1 MGYSEGQV
9 VGMKILI
16 ADDEDYT
23 REGLIDSIDWESF
36 GIDEIMQ
43 AVNGQEA
50 LRIAKWFRPDIV
62 LTDIRMP
69 RTDGIDFATELL
81 ANNIDSKIIFM
92 SGYMEVEYLR
102 SAIRLSAVDYIE
114 KPIDLAVLKA
124 ALARS
129 VEEIQERLRSRVVQE
144 NHKDIQQQTLVSL
157 LCGKESDVMTIEK
170 LAAESAFPLN
180 TSYVCIILQYS
191 GKTQEEE
198 SSMGKLLELLESRQ
212 GCAVGRYDRDRRQI
226 QAVLSFQKKE
236 RYHLGPIF
244 QDILDAF
251 PLAKLGAGIEVD
263 SYKNLYNSYRT
274 AAAAVNCAFY
284 HEEERFFQIDE
295 EIRYRTAIEP
305 GLYGEFLQIL
315 SEQPYMLEE
324 WFSSVFGELY
334 KRKYCPKEQVCTFMV
349 SLMTAVYSQFPE
361 LYEYIPE
368 VGSEEQL
375 QSFLYDRESLR
386 EISDFVGRVLTWIQ
400 EHNKQKEGYSRIV
413 QGALD
418 YIMQHYCE
426 ANLNVS
432 QIAEYL
438 HFSPA
443 YLNVLF
449 KQEMKVTIKQ
459 YLSNYRLERA
469 RKMLEKDYDKIT
481 EISEKC
487 GYANG
492 NYFAKVFKESTGMT
506 PAEYRKKM
514 S

>member
-1 MGYSEGQV
+1 
-9 VGMKILI
+9 MKILI

-50 LRIAKWFRPDIV
+50 LRIAKWFHPDIV

-69 RTDGIDFATELL
+69 KTDGIDFATELL
-81 ANNIDSKIIFM
+81 ENNKDSKIIFM
-92 SGYMEVEYLR
+92 SGYMEVEYLK
-102 SAIRLSAVDYIE
+102 SAIRLSVVDYIE
-114 KPIDLAVLKA
+114 KPIDLTVLRA
-124 ALARS
+124 ALAKS
-129 VEEIQERLRSRVVQE
+129 VEEIQERQRSREAEE

-170 LAAESAFPLN
+170 LAGEAAFPLN
-180 TSYVCIILQYS
+180 TSYVCIILQYAA
-191 GKTQEEE
+191 KMQEEE
-198 SSMGKLLELLESRQ
+198 SGMGKLLGVLESRQ
-212 GCAVGRYDRDRRQI
+212 GCAVGRYDRDRHQI
-226 QAVLSFQKKE
+226 QVVLSFQKKE
-236 RYHLGPIF
+236 QYHLGPIF
-244 QDILDAF
+244 QEILDMF
-251 PLAKLGAGIEVD
+251 PLAKLGVGIEVD
-263 SYKNLYNSYRT
+263 SYRNLYNSYRT

-295 EIRYRTAIEP
+295 EIQHRTTIEP

-315 SEQPYMLEE
+315 SEQPHLLGE
-324 WFSSVFGELY
+324 WFTSVFGELR
-334 KRKYCPKEQVCTFMV
+334 KRKYCPKEQVCTFMI
-349 SLMTAVYSQFPE
+349 SLMTAVYSQYPE
-361 LYEYIPE
+361 LYENHPE
-368 VGSEEQL
+368 VGNEEQL
-375 QSFLYDRESLR
+375 QTFLYDRESLR
-386 EISDFVGRVLTWIQ
+386 EISDFVDEVLTWIQ
-400 EHNKQKEGYSRIV
+400 EHNREKEGYSRIV

-418 YIMQHYCE
+418 YVMQHFGE
-426 ANLNVS
+426 ENLSVT

-469 RKMLEKDYDKIT
+469 KKLLEKDYDKIT

-492 NYFAKVFKESTGMT
+492 NYFAKVFKEATGMT